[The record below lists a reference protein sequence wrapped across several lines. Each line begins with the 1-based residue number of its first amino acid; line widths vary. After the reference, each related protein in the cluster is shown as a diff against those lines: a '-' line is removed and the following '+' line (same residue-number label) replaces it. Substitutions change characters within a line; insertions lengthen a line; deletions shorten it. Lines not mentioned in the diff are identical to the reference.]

1 MDEGMGMHNYLSRVN
16 RMTTQVVNTRKQ
28 LRIKSE
34 TSFYK
39 PVVQTILV
47 KRIPL
52 GLNDATIILLENDRF
67 LKVENNVKR

>member
-39 PVVQTILV
+39 PCM
-47 KRIPL
+47 
-52 GLNDATIILLENDRF
+52 GA
-67 LKVENNVKR
+67 NNTS

>member
-1 MDEGMGMHNYLSRVN
+1 VKPHS
-16 RMTTQVVNTRKQ
+16 
-28 LRIKSE
+28 
-34 TSFYK
+34 TSHAW
-39 PVVQTILV
+39 VQTILV